1 MRLFRKLVYTI
12 CCIILSQ
19 TMLHSESYKIV
30 VLPFDKLNK
39 EKNAELDTLTVGIS
53 ETLSGALSTV
63 DNFIIVD
70 SDRVKRHLLDSAGF
84 KQTIGVNED
93 KDIEKLR
100 TLTKDKLDGDYIIYG
115 SFNKIGA
122 KIQLNAKFMEVL
134 SGKVLKGSNVHGN
147 YPDEIFDLQ
156 EKLAKDL
163 MDKISGPEKS
173 ERSNSIEEYTK
184 STGNYTAYQYYIKGR
199 MEQIQYDVK
208 NYPVAIENYKKAL
221 KYDPKYALAWAGLSE
236 VNALWGYQI
245 KYANG
250 KWEPYLKTAIEQGEK
265 AVEYGPTLYQTHRA
279 LSMAYLN
286 NSNFDMAQKS
296 IDEAYRL
303 NRQDAETLQ
312 IMAQLKNYG
321 YEEMGKPGTESY
333 KHIQECLR
341 INPELIIARW
351 SLAHSYSTLGK
362 KDDSLREYMEI
373 LKVNP
378 KHAPA
383 LHGIALIYYDKKD
396 YDNTEYYAIK
406 TVDADPVTAQHH
418 YTLALSYYQQGYS
431 EPAKWNKAEESF
443 KNALKRNPDYLDAI
457 VTLGQTYYNK
467 KNYQAAITEFRNALK
482 KQPNNDRAHNEM
494 AISYYALKDY
504 KSAEKNSILAVKY
517 NPTNAIN
524 NYNLGLAYYMQ
535 EKWEDAISSFEKAV
549 QYDPAY
555 ENAWFSLANCYWY
568 TNRFAKS
575 YEYYG
580 KVLELNPNNS
590 EAKRWRDDSYN
601 KMNQ

>member
-1 MRLFRKLVYTI
+1 MRYLKKIFLSLCFILLVQN
-12 CCIILSQ
+12 L
-19 TMLHSESYKIV
+19 LLAESYKIV
-30 VLPFDKLNK
+30 VMPFDKLNK
-39 EKNAELDTLTVGIS
+39 EKNSELETLSVGIS

-63 DNFIIVD
+63 DNFIIID
-70 SDRVKRHLLDSAGF
+70 SDRVKRHLLDNAGF
-84 KQTIGVNED
+84 KQAIGVNED

-100 TLTKDKLDGDYIIYG
+100 ELTKEKLDGDYIIYG
-115 SFNKIGA
+115 SFNKIGGQ
-122 KIQLNAKFMEVL
+122 IQLTAKFMEVNT
-134 SGKVLKGSNVHGN
+134 GKILKGANVHGK
-147 YPDEIFDLQ
+147 YPDDIFNLQ
-156 EKLAKDL
+156 EELAKEL
-163 MDKISGPEKS
+163 MNKISGTESSSKQ
-173 ERSNSIEEYTK
+173 NSIEDYTK

-208 NYPVAIENYKKAL
+208 NYPVAIDYYMKAL

-250 KWEPYLKTAIEQGEK
+250 KWEPYLKVAIEQGEK
-265 AVEYGPTLYQTHRA
+265 AVEFGPTLFQTHRA

-296 IDEAYRL
+296 IDEAYKL
-303 NRQDAETLQ
+303 NKLDAETLQ

-321 YEEMGKPGTESY
+321 YQEMGKPGTESY
-333 KHIQECLR
+333 NYIQECLR

-351 SLAHSYSTLGK
+351 SLAHSYNTIGM
-362 KDDSLREYMEI
+362 KDEALREYMEI

-396 YDNTEYYAIK
+396 YANTEYYALK
-406 TVDADPVTAQHH
+406 TVEADPATAQHH
-418 YTLALSYYQQGYS
+418 YTLGLAYYMEGYS
-431 EPAKWNKAEESF
+431 QPAKWDKAVDAF
-443 KNALKRNPDYLDAI
+443 KNAIKRNPDYIDAI

-467 KNYQAAITEFRNALK
+467 KDYKSAITEFQNALK
-482 KQPNNDRAHNEM
+482 KQPNNDRAYNEM

-504 KSAEKNSILAVKY
+504 KSAEKNSLLAVKY

-535 EKWEDAISSFEKAV
+535 ERWEEAIASFEKAV
-549 QYDPAY
+549 QYDPNY

-568 TNRFAKS
+568 TNRFDKS
-575 YEYYG
+575 YEYYNR
-580 KVLELNPNNS
+580 VLQINPNNS
-590 EAKRWRDDSYN
+590 EAQRWRDDSYS
-601 KMNQ
+601 KMNK